1 MSATRSKSNLEG
13 EHQIALGAQASQL
26 AAKRDSHPR
35 RHDAARDFEDR
46 ERHTPLSLRE
56 RGAEGKVTSA
66 TTFGDFV
73 EIAGAWYAGRIE
85 NIDADGRRTSTT
97 TQKFTV
103 LPAGEFD
110 RLWKQDLAIREQAQ
124 LLREPLPRL
133 IDAKKA
139 LAAGKAAFED
149 QIVMLLHFQA
159 TQQWDRVLGHLAEA
173 EKLSGKPGMRWVRM
187 SLLPI
192 ARKAEE
198 AKKRFLEEA
207 GVLANL
213 AQTASGRQTTLYLA
227 DHLFNNSSNIFEAN
241 EQLRLLDALRPVYE
255 RQPAD
260 VLAMKRWNEWRC
272 NILERTGQSQEVVK
286 LRKQLAADYPHDYN
300 LQQQY
305 ARALANVG
313 EYPAAYAWLDRV
325 LVPAVEVAAL

>member
-1 MSATRSKSNLEG
+1 MA
-13 EHQIALGAQASQL
+13 
-26 AAKRDSHPR
+26 
-35 RHDAARDFEDR
+35 
-46 ERHTPLSLRE
+46 
-56 RGAEGKVTSA
+56 
-66 TTFGDFV
+66 
-73 EIAGAWYAGRIE
+73 
-85 NIDADGRRTSTT
+85 
-97 TQKFTV
+97 
-103 LPAGEFD
+103 AGEFD

-124 LLREPLPRL
+124 LLREPLPKL
-133 IDAKKA
+133 VDAKKA

-149 QIVMLLHFQA
+149 QMVMLLHFQA

-187 SLLPI
+187 SVLPI

-207 GVLANL
+207 ESLAKQ
-213 AQTASGRQTTLYLA
+213 AKPQAGGDELYLA
-227 DHLFNNSSNIFEAN
+227 DYLFNNSNNILEAN

-255 RQPAD
+255 RQPAH
-260 VLAMKRWNEWRC
+260 VLAMKRWNESRC
-272 NILERTGQSQEVVK
+272 NILERTGQSQEVLK

-325 LVPAVEVAAL
+325 LVPASKWLPYEEEYPGHDLFRTAAATGPLRRPGRIPGRLGQAQSAGAEHLRPLLERAGVERSPEAGR